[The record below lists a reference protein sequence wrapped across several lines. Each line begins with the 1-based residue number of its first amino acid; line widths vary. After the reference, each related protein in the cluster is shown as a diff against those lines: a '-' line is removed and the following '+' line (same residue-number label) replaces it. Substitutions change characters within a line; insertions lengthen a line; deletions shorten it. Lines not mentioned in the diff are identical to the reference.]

1 MSMTPED
8 AWREEAYDQM
18 VKEILESHR
27 EEIIDEFVSERM
39 ASHYRNNP
47 DLSAAAESA
56 LAEARSLLSSNPTAS
71 LVFSRSATEIALR
84 DVLLKPIA
92 HGMMHDEHGGALM
105 VELAIRNQQ
114 FTKLLFGVL
123 EEYGIDLKSLSR
135 TGASNNLWAE
145 IQEIA
150 NTRNR
155 ILHHGGTKAS
165 NEQAERSLEIA
176 VILLDKL
183 YPYLRNQVL
192 VT

>member
-8 AWREEAYDQM
+8 AWREEAYGQM

-39 ASHYRNNP
+39 ASYYRNNP

-56 LAEARSLLSSNPTAS
+56 LAEARSLLSGNPTAS

-92 HGMMHDEHGGALM
+92 HGMVHDEHSGALM

-123 EEYGIDLKSLSR
+123 EVYGINLKSNSR
-135 TGASNNLWAE
+135 KGTSNNLWAE

-150 NTRNR
+150 NTRNQ
-155 ILHHGGTKAS
+155 ILHHGGTKVT
-165 NEQAERSLEIA
+165 NDQAERSLEIA
-176 VILLDKL
+176 VILLDEL

>member
-8 AWREEAYDQM
+8 ARFEEGYDQL

-27 EEIIDEFVSERM
+27 EEIIDEFVSKRM
-39 ASHYRNNP
+39 ASYYRNNP

-56 LAEARSLLSSNPTAS
+56 LAEARSLLSGNPTAS

-92 HGMMHDEHGGALM
+92 HGMVHDEHGGALM
-105 VELAIRNQQ
+105 VEIAIRNQP

-123 EEYGIDLKSLSR
+123 EKYGINLKSLSR
-135 TGASNNLWAE
+135 EGASNNLWAE

-150 NTRNR
+150 NTRNQ
-155 ILHHGGTKAS
+155 ILHHGGTKAT

-176 VILLDKL
+176 IILLDKL
-183 YPYLRNQVL
+183 YPYLRKQFL

>member
-1 MSMTPED
+1 MTPED
-8 AWREEAYDQM
+8 ARFEEGYDQL

-27 EEIIDEFVSERM
+27 EEIIDEFVSKRM
-39 ASHYRNNP
+39 ASYYRNNP

-56 LAEARSLLSSNPTAS
+56 LAEARSLLSGNPTAS

-92 HGMMHDEHGGALM
+92 HGMVHDEHGGALM
-105 VELAIRNQQ
+105 VEIAIRNQP

-123 EEYGIDLKSLSR
+123 EKYGINLKSLSR
-135 TGASNNLWAE
+135 EGASNNLWAE

-150 NTRNR
+150 NTRNQ
-155 ILHHGGTKAS
+155 ILHHGGTKAT

-176 VILLDKL
+176 IILLDKL
-183 YPYLRNQVL
+183 YPYLRKQFL

>member
-18 VKEILESHR
+18 VKDILESHR
-27 EEIIDEFVSERM
+27 EEIIDEFVAERM
-39 ASHYRNNP
+39 ASYYRSNP
-47 DLSAAAESA
+47 DLSTAAESA
-56 LAEARSLLSSNPTAS
+56 LAEARSLLSSSPTAS

-92 HGMMHDEHGGALM
+92 HGMVHDEHGGALM

-135 TGASNNLWAE
+135 KGASESLWAE

-150 NTRNR
+150 NTRNQ
-155 ILHHGGTKAS
+155 ILHHGGTKATKK
-165 NEQAERSLEIA
+165 QAEQSLEIA
-176 VILLDKL
+176 IMLLDKL
-183 YPYLRNQVL
+183 YPYLKSRVL
-192 VT
+192 MT

>member
-39 ASHYRNNP
+39 ASYYRNNP
-47 DLSAAAESA
+47 DLAAAAESA

-71 LVFSRSATEIALR
+71 LFFSRSATEIALR

-92 HGMMHDEHGGALM
+92 HGMVHDEHGGGLM

-114 FTKLLFGVL
+114 FTKLLFGLL
-123 EEYGIDLKSLSR
+123 EQYGIDLKAR
-135 TGASNNLWAE
+135 FRKGARKNIRAE
-145 IQEIA
+145 IQETA
-150 NTRNR
+150 NTRNQ
-155 ILHHGGTKAS
+155 ILHGGTKAS
-165 NEQAERSLEIA
+165 KEQAERSLEIA

-183 YPYLRNQVL
+183 YPYLRVQVL

>member
-1 MSMTPED
+1 M
-8 AWREEAYDQM
+8 
-18 VKEILESHR
+18 
-27 EEIIDEFVSERM
+27 
-39 ASHYRNNP
+39 
-47 DLSAAAESA
+47 
-56 LAEARSLLSSNPTAS
+56 S
-71 LVFSRSATEIALR
+71 LV
-84 DVLLKPIA
+84 
-92 HGMMHDEHGGALM
+92 
-105 VELAIRNQQ
+105 RNQ
-114 FTKLLFGVL
+114 
-123 EEYGIDLKSLSR
+123 D
-135 TGASNNLWAE
+135 NLWAE